1 VISKGLAAP
10 YSFMLSLL
18 VGMKIQ
24 IGSIT
29 VAFDSICDVE

>member
-24 IGSIT
+24 IGVGNGVCSYVT
-29 VAFDSICDVE
+29 RT